1 MFQFPGSDN
10 FSEIFRVKVELEI
23 ISKEKSQS
31 EYYQQL
37 SFKSFENSLSI
48 PKWIPKFHIS
58 WREFPTDSLVL
69 MG

>member
-1 MFQFPGSDN
+1 MFQLPGSDN

-23 ISKEKSQS
+23 ILKEKSQS

-48 PKWIPKFHIS
+48 P
-58 WREFPTDSLVL
+58 R
-69 MG
+69 